1 MPQALIARGAEPVRR
16 GPPHWA
22 PCGFAADGRQLL
34 LWSAEDRP
42 CLRWWNLE
50 RREFGTAFGGA
61 EDMGGHLLMQSGVSG
76 DGTRVFQVGA
86 DWKLRIWDAA
96 GGPPLL
102 TLGLPASSLGLRSV
116 SLSRDARWF
125 AWSLLD
131 GNQFWIADGARG
143 LVRPLA
149 GHRNE
154 VNSVVF
160 SPAGTELASASSDG
174 SVRLWDSQTG
184 VPLATLPGH
193 PESAN
198 DVAFSPDGRTLASL
212 GTYQSLKFWNLA
224 THRELLTMGMPEAGS
239 FLAFSPDGQRLAV
252 TLGDLEHG
260 DDRGARIF
268 EAQPVPK

>member
-1 MPQALIARGAEPVRR
+1 
-16 GPPHWA
+16 
-22 PCGFAADGRQLL
+22 
-34 LWSAEDRP
+34 
-42 CLRWWNLE
+42 
-50 RREFGTAFGGA
+50 
-61 EDMGGHLLMQSGVSG
+61 
-76 DGTRVFQVGA
+76 
-86 DWKLRIWDAA
+86 
-96 GGPPLL
+96 
-102 TLGLPASSLGLRSV
+102 
-116 SLSRDARWF
+116 
-125 AWSLLD
+125 
-131 GNQFWIADGARG
+131 
-143 LVRPLA
+143 
-149 GHRNE
+149 